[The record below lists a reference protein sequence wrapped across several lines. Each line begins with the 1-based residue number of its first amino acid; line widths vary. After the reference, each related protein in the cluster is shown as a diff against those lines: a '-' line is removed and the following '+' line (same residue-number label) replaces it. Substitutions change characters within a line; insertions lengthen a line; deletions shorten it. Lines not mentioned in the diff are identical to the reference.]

1 MFYFSVKVSYVN
13 KHTLKSAFTHRV
25 VSLDPMSPFLKGR
38 IKEGQPSETTFFL
51 NSLESQ
57 ENSWV
62 IWNDFIHNPECGF
75 LFSVWTDMNGMFREW
90 ETAMVS

>member
-13 KHTLKSAFTHRV
+13 KHTLKSAFTHRAV
-25 VSLDPMSPFLKGR
+25 